1 MRLKELMLINLMN
14 HVNSICNDDYF
25 LKVNFRFQP
34 RARDAHHDLM
44 EKAISFNDIVSVRG
58 NDYRIHVWHINEDE
72 AINRTNNANL
82 KEQYR
87 FF

>member
-1 MRLKELMLINLMN
+1 
-14 HVNSICNDDYF
+14 
-25 LKVNFRFQP
+25 
-34 RARDAHHDLM
+34 M
-44 EKAISFNDIVSVRG
+44 EKAISFNDIVIVSVRG

-87 FF
+87 FL